1 MFIGLDF
8 GTTNSAL
15 ALAPAD
21 GPSRLVPVRH
31 AAETLP
37 TFRSILYFD
46 DEERDTNGRPHAFA
60 GPAAMDAYLER
71 GAEGRLIQSVKS
83 YLANPNFT
91 STTIFNSR
99 FTLENLI
106 GFVVARLI
114 DATAQAGELTERMA
128 SGPVVVGR
136 PARFVRNS
144 LGIPDSEHDE
154 LAVSRL
160 REALHGIRIPDVHFE
175 FEPVAAAHAYEASL
189 DRDELVLIGDFG
201 GGTSDFCL
209 LHVGPGLRTLK
220 ERGET
225 IVGVSGVGLAG
236 DAFDARLIEHC
247 VAPRLGKGT
256 NYKSGTKL
264 LPVPSWPYD
273 TMRRWHELSL
283 INTRK
288 TRRMLEEIARTAEAA
303 DEVEALLALIEE
315 ERGFALYRAVEA
327 AKLGLSGADETRLR
341 FTLGPVE
348 IDAKVTR
355 ADFEQWIAP
364 ELAEISA
371 CVDKLLEETGTAPEK
386 VDRVFL
392 TGGSSFIPAV
402 RNLFAARFGVEKL
415 AGGGELT
422 SVATGLALSARQR
435 FGN

>member
-1 MFIGLDF
+1 
-8 GTTNSAL
+8 
-15 ALAPAD
+15 
-21 GPSRLVPVRH
+21 
-31 AAETLP
+31 
-37 TFRSILYFD
+37 
-46 DEERDTNGRPHAFA
+46 
-60 GPAAMDAYLER
+60 
-71 GAEGRLIQSVKS
+71 
-83 YLANPNFT
+83 
-91 STTIFNSR
+91 
-99 FTLENLI
+99 
-106 GFVVARLI
+106 
-114 DATAQAGELTERMA
+114 
-128 SGPVVVGR
+128 
-136 PARFVRNS
+136 
-144 LGIPDSEHDE
+144 
-154 LAVSRL
+154 
-160 REALHGIRIPDVHFE
+160 
-175 FEPVAAAHAYEASL
+175 
-189 DRDELVLIGDFG
+189 
-201 GGTSDFCL
+201 
-209 LHVGPGLRTLK
+209 
-220 ERGET
+220 
-225 IVGVSGVGLAG
+225 
-236 DAFDARLIEHC
+236 
-247 VAPRLGKGT
+247 
-256 NYKSGTKL
+256 
-264 LPVPSWPYD
+264 
-273 TMRRWHELSL
+273 MRRWHELSL